1 MTTRASVGQTTR
13 GVIATVLRALV
24 VVIAAVA
31 LAGCG
36 ESSELSGT
44 YEAALPGGEGVRIVF
59 TGGNKAKVSL
69 FAAGQGEELTH
80 NTVYTKNGNKLH
92 FTTDEPMGA
101 PMDLIFE
108 DGVLSDGAGMVFKK
122 K

>member
-1 MTTRASVGQTTR
+1 MRHGSSAAV
-13 GVIATVLRALV
+13 RAL
-24 VVIAAVA
+24 IALMTVVA
-31 LAGCG
+31 LAACG

-44 YEAALPGGEGVRIVF
+44 YEASMPGGGVRIAF
-59 TGGNKAKVSL
+59 SDGNKAKVTL
-69 FAAGQGEELTH
+69 FSTGGEGEISH

-101 PMDLIFE
+101 PMDLVYE
-108 DGVLSDGAGMVFKK
+108 NGVLSDGAGMVFKK